1 MKGTVKWFNRIKG
14 YGFVLG
20 DDGNE
25 YFIHYTALPK
35 NVVLNEND
43 KVEFEPGESE
53 KGKIAKDVKLDES
66 ASSDEAPQETVIEE
80 KPEETSEDTENF

>member
-20 DDGNE
+20 DDGSE
-25 YFIHYTALPK
+25 YFIHYTSLPK

-53 KGKIAKDVKLDES
+53 KGKIANNVKLEES
-66 ASSDEAPQETVIEE
+66 AGSETSEE
-80 KPEETSEDTENF
+80 SNEQPEETTEDSENF